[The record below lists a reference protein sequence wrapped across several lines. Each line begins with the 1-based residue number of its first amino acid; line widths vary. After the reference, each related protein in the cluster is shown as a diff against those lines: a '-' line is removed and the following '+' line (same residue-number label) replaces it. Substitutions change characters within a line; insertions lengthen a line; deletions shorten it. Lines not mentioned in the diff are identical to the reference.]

1 MSDPAHRT
9 VWILADQLSVTNAAL
24 ISARKGHDRLLFIES
39 RKTFGKLSYH
49 RHRLM
54 LLLSAM
60 RNFAEERKDEG
71 WQVDYH
77 KLGDSPDMLSSLS
90 RHYDSCNPSEILITR
105 PNNHDESLAL
115 DSLRKKLKC
124 PLRIIP
130 TTQFLCSQEDFAEL
144 AQGKK
149 RLLMENFYREM
160 RRRTG
165 LLMESDGKPTGG
177 EWNFDAEN
185 RGTLQDWKKAGSPL
199 PSPLPRPPQDA
210 PTREVAVDL
219 ETWFP
224 SAPGMPRD
232 FALPVTRAASL
243 KWLDHFIEERLP
255 DFGTWQD
262 LMLQGE
268 PDMFHSIIS
277 PMLNIGLLDP
287 LECAKAAEA
296 AYRNGK
302 VPLPAA
308 EGFIRQIIGW
318 REFVNG
324 VYWLKMPAY
333 GELNALEAERP
344 LPSFFYDGKT
354 DLNCLHQT
362 LKEVLKG
369 GFNHHIQRLMI
380 LGNFLLLT
388 GIKPQEALRWFN
400 EMYIDA
406 HDWVM
411 AANLLGMALHA
422 DGGFMATKPYAA
434 GGAYIRKMSN
444 YCDSCAYSPEIKTGP
459 GACPFNL
466 LYWNF
471 YDLHQDRFASNPRA
485 AMPVR
490 SWRKRSQQ
498 DRQQIVTETR
508 AFLDSL
514 S

>member
-1 MSDPAHRT
+1 
-9 VWILADQLSVTNAAL
+9 
-24 ISARKGHDRLLFIES
+24 
-39 RKTFGKLSYH
+39 
-49 RHRLM
+49 M

-60 RNFAEERKDEG
+60 RHFAAEREAEG
-71 WQVDYH
+71 WEVEYH
-77 KLGDSPDMLSSLS
+77 RLQDSPDMYSVLS
-90 RHYDSCNPSEILITR
+90 RHCSARKPSEILITQ
-105 PNNHDESLAL
+105 PNNHDERLAL
-115 DSLRKKLKC
+115 NALDRKPDL
-124 PLRIIP
+124 PLRVIP
-130 TTQFLCSQEDFAEL
+130 SGQFLCSQDDFAVL

-177 EWNFDAEN
+177 DWNYDAEN
-185 RGTLQDWKKAGSPL
+185 RGTLNDWKKAGSPL
-199 PSPLPRPPQDA
+199 PGALPRPAQDA
-210 PTREVAVDL
+210 VTREVSEEL
-219 ETWFP
+219 EAFFP
-224 SAPGMPRD
+224 NVPGKASD
-232 FALPVTRAASL
+232 FALPVTRAESL
-243 KWLDHFIEERLP
+243 KWLHHFITERLP
-255 DFGTWQD
+255 DFGMWQD

-277 PMLNIGLLDP
+277 PMLNIGLLDS
-287 LECAKAAEA
+287 LECAKAAES
-296 AYRNGK
+296 AYRKGK

-324 VYWLKMPAY
+324 VYWLKMPEYEDAN
-333 GELNALEAERP
+333 GLEAERS

-362 LKEVLKG
+362 LEEVLKG

-380 LGNFLLLT
+380 LGNFLLLA
-388 GIKPQEALRWFN
+388 GVKPQEALRWFN

-434 GGAYIRKMSN
+434 GGAYIHKMSN
-444 YCDSCAYSPEIKTGP
+444 YCKGCSYNPDIKIGP
-459 GACPFNL
+459 GACPFNF

-471 YDLHQDRFASNPRA
+471 YETHRERFANNPRT
-485 AMPVR
+485 AMMVR
-490 SWRKRSQQ
+490 SWMKRSIEERSAIIAQSK
-498 DRQQIVTETR
+498 V
-508 AFLDSL
+508 FLDSHT
-514 S
+514 

>member
-1 MSDPAHRT
+1 MRDGTRRT

-24 ISARKGHDRLLFIES
+24 LSARKGHDRLLFIES
-39 RKTFGKLSYH
+39 RRTFAKLPYH

-60 RNFAEERKDEG
+60 RHFAAERAAEG
-71 WQVDYH
+71 WEVDYRR
-77 KLGDSPDMLSSLS
+77 LADSPDMLSPLTA
-90 RHYDSCNPSEILITR
+90 HCDTCNPSEILITH
-105 PNNHDESLAL
+105 PNNHDESVAL
-115 DSLRKKLKC
+115 GSLSKKLKC

-130 TTQFLCSQEDFAEL
+130 STQFLCSREDFAEL
-144 AQGKK
+144 ADGKK

-165 LLMESDGKPTGG
+165 LLMESDATPSGG
-177 EWNFDAEN
+177 DWNYDAEN
-185 RGTLQDWKKAGSPL
+185 RGTLKDWRKAGSPR

-210 PTREVAVDL
+210 LTREVARDL

-224 SAPGMPRD
+224 AAPGKPED

-243 KWLDHFIEERLP
+243 QWLDHFIAERLP

-262 LMLQGE
+262 LMIQGE

-287 LECAKAAEA
+287 VECAKAAEA

-302 VPLPAA
+302 VPLPAT

-344 LPSFFYDGKT
+344 LPAFFYDANT

-380 LGNFLLLT
+380 LGNFLLLS
-388 GIKPQEALRWFN
+388 GVRPQEALRWFN

-434 GGAYIRKMSN
+434 GGSYIRKMSN
-444 YCDSCAYSPEIKTGP
+444 YCDACAYNPEIKTGAC
-459 GACPFNL
+459 ACPFTL

-471 YDLHQDRFASNPRA
+471 YDVHQDRFASNPRA

-490 SWRKRSQQ
+490 SWRKRPSSE
-498 DRQQIVTETR
+498 REQIVTEAR
-508 AFLDSL
+508 AFLQSQ